1 MAPAAYCIPVLPW
14 LREPVRERL
23 CSAGGVEVPDT
34 ERPPPDLPRGTRGV
48 FSIRVSMRD
57 LPWSGV
63 CLRDIAPGWN
73 ASEAVGRALAAAI
86 DETGAA
92 FRTWQEDG
100 VPGLR
105 ALYLPERVAEVV
117 ESCVFSTL
125 DALMRDGR

>member
-1 MAPAAYCIPVLPW
+1 MALAAYCIPVLPW

-92 FRTWQEDG
+92 FRMWQEDG

-117 ESCVFSTL
+117 ENCVFSTL